1 VSHIKLTSLLAEP
14 ESDNLRVP
22 QYEQNE
28 ETGRQLK
35 LQIDAIAASVSEV
48 VTKKLGS
55 GAFGTAWLCE
65 SGRVIKLTPDPREVT
80 TAMRRRGK
88 VVPHVVTYY
97 GIYTVTLDADN
108 MEWYNSRFLL
118 VMPYVK
124 PLTLT
129 QSETWDKLTGRIDY
143 LDESGGW
150 PGSENI
156 DTMLFTDPEFARL
169 AIDQRNEFMKALKKY
184 NIYKTEV
191 HSGNIGL
198 DQQNRITTF
207 DMYTRASRVD
217 VSTSAV
223 KSWRGFGELA
233 SKFPVIVLN
242 KK

>member
-1 VSHIKLTSLLAEP
+1 MSHIKLTSLLAE
-14 ESDNLRVP
+14 SDNLRVSH
-22 QYEQNE
+22 YEQNE
-28 ETGRQLK
+28 ETDHQLK

-48 VTKKLGS
+48 VTEKLGS

-65 SGRVIKLTPDPREVT
+65 SGRVIKLTPDQREVT

-97 GIYTVTLDADN
+97 GIYTVTLDVDN
-108 MEWYNSRFLL
+108 IEWYNSRFLL

-129 QSETWDKLTGRIDY
+129 QHETWNKLTGHIDY
-143 LDESGGW
+143 LDQTGNW
-150 PGSENI
+150 PG
-156 DTMLFTDPEFARL
+156 TDSVMERMHIFSDPDFAQL
-169 AIDQRNEFMKALKKY
+169 AIAQRDEFLKALKKY

-191 HSGNIGL
+191 HSDNIGL
-198 DQQNRITTF
+198 DQQNRITAF
-207 DMYTRASRVD
+207 DMHTRASRVN

-223 KSWRGFGELA
+223 KSWRGFDELA